1 MLTVLSAPR
10 HPLVEHALRQARQ
23 WCAGQVID
31 ERPALAHAVRVAL
44 VLGRYVTDAAP
55 ELIAAALLHDA
66 PEFAPSHVDL
76 DLILG
81 RRYGAEVARIVRA
94 VEVAHHALESAA
106 PIIAVEDLPVL
117 LVCTADKIV
126 ALESLLLRAGTS
138 GDVEGFFAA
147 RPGLLRLLPHFRA
160 FCAAALGRVPPGMSV
175 RLDQVLQEMA
185 EATTTTVR
193 ARTA

>member
-1 MLTVLSAPR
+1 MQTVLSPPR

-44 VLGRYVTDAAP
+44 LLGRHVTGATP
-55 ELIAAALLHDA
+55 ELIATALLHDA
-66 PEFAPSHVDL
+66 PEFAPPHLDL
-76 DLILG
+76 DLALG
-81 RRYGAEVARIVRA
+81 QRYGAEVARIVRA
-94 VEVAHHALESAA
+94 VEAAHHALDSAT

-126 ALESLLLRAGTS
+126 ALESLLHRAEAS

-160 FCAAALGRVPPGMSV
+160 FCAAGVGRVPPSMSA
-175 RLDQVLQEMA
+175 RLDQVLQDMA
-185 EATTTTVR
+185 EATATVG
-193 ARTA
+193 ASTA